1 MHISGF
7 TFIRNAIKYDY
18 PVAEAIRSILPLCDE
33 VVVAVGDSDDG
44 TRDLIESIDSTSVRI
59 LDTRWDESLHE
70 GGEVLAKETNKA
82 LNAISPNSDWAF
94 YIQADEIVHEQ
105 NIDTIRKGMEQ
116 WREDPRVEGLLFNYL
131 HFWGSYDWTGNSRK
145 WYRREIRI
153 IKPGIG
159 IHSYKDAQ
167 GFRKEG
173 KKIRVKPLDAW
184 IYHYGWVKPP
194 STQQAKQREFHKYWH
209 DNAWIR
215 KHVSEK
221 DDYDYSVINTLA
233 RFTGD
238 HPPIMHPRIHK
249 KNWDFEPQTGVKSQS
264 LRHQFLDIIETKTG
278 IRIGEYK
285 NYIIV

>member
-18 PVAEAIRSILPLCDE
+18 PVREAILSILPLCDE

-44 TRDLIESIDSTSVRI
+44 TRDLIESIDSASVRI
-59 LDTRWDESLHE
+59 LDTKWDESLRK

-82 LNAISPNSDWAF
+82 LNAISPDAEWAF
-94 YIQADEIVHEQ
+94 YIQADEIVHERD
-105 NIDTIRKGMEQ
+105 IETIRKGMER
-116 WREDPRVEGLLFNYL
+116 WREDPRVEGLLINYL
-131 HFWGSYDWTGNSRK
+131 HFWGTYDWTGNSRK

-194 STQQAKQREFHKYWH
+194 LAQQAKQKEFHKYWH
-209 DNAWIR
+209 DEAWIK

-221 DDYDYSVINTLA
+221 ADYDYSVINTLT

-238 HPPIMHPRIHK
+238 HPAIMHPRIEQ
-249 KNWDFEPQTGVKSQS
+249 KNWEFEPQTSVKSQS
-264 LRHQFLDIIETKTG
+264 LRHQFLDKIETKTG

-285 NYIIV
+285 NYKIV

>member
-44 TRDLIESIDSTSVRI
+44 TRDLIESIDSASIRI
-59 LDTRWDESLHE
+59 LDTKWDVSLRT

-82 LNAISPNSDWAF
+82 LKAISPNADWAF

-105 NIDTIRKGMEQ
+105 DIDTIRKGMER
-116 WREDPRVEGLLFNYL
+116 WREDPRIEGLLFNYL
-131 HFWGSYDWTGNSRK
+131 HFWGSYEWTGNSRK

-194 STQQAKQREFHKYWH
+194 LAQQAKQKEFHKYWH
-209 DNAWIR
+209 DEAWIK
-215 KHVSEK
+215 KHVSDK
-221 DDYDYSVINTLA
+221 DDYDYSVINTLT

-238 HPPIMHPRIHK
+238 HPAIMYPRIEQ
-249 KNWDFEPQTGVKSQS
+249 KNWEFEPQTSVKSQS
-264 LRHQFLDIIETKTG
+264 LRHQFLDKIETKTG

-285 NYIIV
+285 NYKIV